1 MNRILKYG
9 LLATGAVAGIAV
21 AGIVYVAVTFNPNDY
36 KPQIIQA
43 VKDSRQRDLRLDGD
57 ISLSFFPDLGA
68 NLSKVSL
75 SEFKSAEE
83 FAAIDSVRVSLAFM
97 PLLRK
102 HVVVNEV
109 AVSGLKATLVRHKD
123 GTTNVD
129 DLLGKE
135 EKKQEDKKTDQG
147 TPVKLDIARVSI
159 ANTSLTYRDEETGA
173 QYLIRNLNLK
183 TGRIAVGVP
192 GKIDLSA
199 GVQANQPRLDINTQ
213 LKATLTFDLD
223 RQKYRLEGLEL
234 QASGAVLDIS
244 NLQAKASGDASA
256 DLAAQ
261 EFSAQKFMLNATG
274 VMDKENGVSA
284 SANVSGANVK
294 RSGQSYN
301 FDVALNAPTLSLAKD
316 KLSGNK
322 LALNAKLDGATGNIA
337 AVLSVPNLEG
347 SLKSFKASALDL
359 DLKMK
364 LPQPRVDIAAQL
376 KTTLILDPEKQS
388 FQLKGLDLQASG
400 SALDISDLKL
410 KAGGDASA
418 NLTTKEFGAQKFSVQ
433 ATGMKGAAGT
443 KDRDSF
449 EAALDAPRLSLTGN
463 KFSGD
468 RLELK
473 GRLDG
478 AFGNVVASAS
488 MPGVEGNE
496 QSFKIS
502 ALSLDLDVKQPGQAF
517 KVKLSSPVSGS
528 IQAQQINLSNLVI
541 AVKATGDKLPNKLVS
556 SEMKGSVQ
564 VDAVKESVQ
573 ANLAGGLLQS
583 RVKAK
588 VGVKGFAKPA
598 INFDVDVDQFDADL
612 YLPKAPAA
620 AAPKAKE
627 PEQPLDLSALRTLNL
642 DGSLRI
648 GSFKVANV
656 KTSQVRLD
664 VKAHNGQ
671 VNINPLSVN
680 LYQGSAEL
688 SASVNAA
695 PATPDFAV
703 NGNLTGINIAPL
715 LKDAA
720 DLDILEGRG
729 NITLNLATQG
739 NLVSALKKALN
750 GSMAVNLADG
760 AVKGIN
766 LPKLVQGV
774 QSLGKSSSM
783 ETMGVNKDEKTEFS
797 EFKASFKVSNGVAH
811 NDDLAVKAPMLRIAG
826 NGDID
831 IGNDSLNYTTR
842 VTMSKTEGGGTAT
855 LPVYL
860 SGPYTALKFKLD
872 YGALLADI
880 ARQKLEAKKE
890 ELKDRAKEEAKTR
903 LQQELKKGLK
913 GLFK

>member
-9 LLATGAVAGIAV
+9 LLGIGAVAGIAV
-21 AGIVYVAVTFNPNDY
+21 AGIIYVAVTFNPNDY

-83 FAAIDSVRVSLAFM
+83 FAAIDTARVSLAFM

-102 HVVVNEV
+102 QVVVNEV
-109 AVSGLKATLVRHKD
+109 AVSGLKATLVRHKG
-123 GTTNVD
+123 GTTNID

-135 EKKQEDKKTDQG
+135 EKKQDEKQTDHG
-147 TPVKLDIARVSI
+147 TQVKLDIAKVSI

-173 QYLIRNLNLK
+173 QYDIRNLNLK

-192 GKIDLSA
+192 GKIEMSV

-213 LKATLTFDLD
+213 LQTTLTFDLD
-223 RQKYRLEGLEL
+223 KQKYQLEGLEL
-234 QASGAVLDIS
+234 QVSGAVLDIS
-244 NLQAKASGDASA
+244 NLQAKASGDASV

-274 VMDKENGVSA
+274 VKARENGVSA

-301 FDVALNAPTLSLAKD
+301 FDVALNAPALSLAKN

-322 LALNAKLDGATGNIA
+322 LALNAKLDGATGNIT
-337 AVLSVPNLEG
+337 AVLSVPSLEG
-347 SLKSFKASALDL
+347 SLKSFKASALGL

-364 LPQPRVDIAAQL
+364 LPQPKVDIAAQL

-418 NLTTKEFGAQKFSVQ
+418 NLSTGEFGAQKISLQ
-433 ATGMKGAAGT
+433 ATGMKG
-443 KDRDSF
+443 KDSF
-449 EAALDAPRLSLTGN
+449 EAALDAPQLSLVKN
-463 KFSGD
+463 RFSGD
-468 RLELK
+468 KVTLK
-473 GRLDG
+473 ARLDG
-478 AFGNVVASAS
+478 AFGNVLASVS
-488 MPGVEGNE
+488 LPGVEGNE
-496 QSFKIS
+496 QSFKVS
-502 ALSLDLDVKQPGQAF
+502 ALALDLDVKQPEQTF

-541 AVKATGDKLPNKLVS
+541 AVQATGDKLPNKSVS

-583 RVKAK
+583 KVKAK

-620 AAPKAKE
+620 KAPKSTE

-656 KTSQVRLD
+656 KTSQLRMD

-680 LYQGSAEL
+680 LYQGSANL

-695 PATPDFAV
+695 PDTPNFAV
-703 NGNLTGINIAPL
+703 NGNLSGINIAPL

-720 DLDILEGRG
+720 DLDIVEGKG
-729 NITLNLATQG
+729 NVTLDLTTQG
-739 NLVSALKKALN
+739 NLVSVLKKALN

-766 LPKLVQGV
+766 LPRLVQGV

-860 SGPYTALKFKLD
+860 SGPFTALKFKVD
-872 YGALLADI
+872 YGALVADI

-890 ELKDRAKEEAKTR
+890 ELKDKAREEAKTR
-903 LQQELKKGLK
+903 LQEGLKKGLK

>member
-9 LLATGAVAGIAV
+9 LLGTGAVAGIAV
-21 AGIVYVAVTFNPNDY
+21 AGIIYIAVTFNPNDY

-75 SEFKSAEE
+75 SEFKSAKE
-83 FAAIDSVRVSLAFM
+83 FAAIDSARVSLAFM

-102 HVVVNEV
+102 QVVVNEV

-123 GTTNVD
+123 GTTNID

-135 EKKQEDKKTDQG
+135 EKKQDEKQTDQG
-147 TPVKLDIARVSI
+147 TQVKLDIAKVSI

-173 QYLIRNLNLK
+173 QYDIRNLNLK

-192 GKIDLSA
+192 GKIEMSV

-213 LKATLTFDLD
+213 LQTTLTFDLD
-223 RQKYRLEGLEL
+223 RQKYQLEGLEL
-234 QASGAVLDIS
+234 QVSGAVLDIS
-244 NLQAKASGDASA
+244 NLQAKASGDASV

-261 EFSAQKFMLNATG
+261 EFSVQKFMLNATG
-274 VMDKENGVSA
+274 VKARD
-284 SANVSGANVK
+284 
-294 RSGQSYN
+294 N
-301 FDVALNAPTLSLAKD
+301 FDVALNAPALSLAKN

-322 LALNAKLDGATGNIA
+322 LALNAKLDGASGNIA
-337 AVLSVPNLEG
+337 AVLSVPGLEG
-347 SLKSFKASALDL
+347 SLKSFKASALNL

-364 LPQPRVDIAAQL
+364 LPQPKVDIAAQL
-376 KTTLILDPEKQS
+376 KTTLTLDPEKQS

-400 SALDISDLKL
+400 SALDMSDLKL
-410 KAGGDASA
+410 KASGDASA
-418 NLTTKEFGAQKFSVQ
+418 NLSTGEFGAQKFSLQ
-433 ATGMKGAAGT
+433 ATGMKG
-443 KDRDSF
+443 KDSF
-449 EAALDAPRLSLTGN
+449 EAALDAPRLSLAGK
-463 KFSGD
+463 KFSGGK
-468 RLELK
+468 LTLK
-473 GRLDG
+473 ARLDG

-488 MPGVEGNE
+488 LPGVEGNE

-541 AVKATGDKLPNKLVS
+541 AVKATGDKLPNKSVS

-598 INFDVDVDQFDADL
+598 ISFDVDVDQFDADM

-620 AAPKAKE
+620 AAPKLKE
-627 PEQPLDLSALRTLNL
+627 PEQPLDLSALRTLKL

-664 VKAHNGQ
+664 VKAHDGQ

-680 LYQGSAEL
+680 LYHGSAEL

-715 LKDAA
+715 LKDVA
-720 DLDILEGRG
+720 DLDILEGKG

-783 ETMGVNKDEKTEFS
+783 ETMGMNKDEKTEFS

-872 YGALLADI
+872 YGALLADV
-880 ARQKLEAKKE
+880 AKQKLEAKKE
-890 ELKDRAKEEAKTR
+890 ELKDKAREEAKTR
-903 LQQELKKGLK
+903 LQEELKKGLK

>member
-9 LLATGAVAGIAV
+9 LLGTGAVAGIAV
-21 AGIVYVAVTFNPNDY
+21 AGIIYVAVTFNPNDY

-75 SEFKSAEE
+75 SEFKSAKE
-83 FAAIDSVRVSLAFM
+83 FAAIDSARVSLAFM

-102 HVVVNEV
+102 QVVVNEV

-123 GTTNVD
+123 GTTNID

-135 EKKQEDKKTDQG
+135 EKKQDEKQTDHG
-147 TPVKLDIARVSI
+147 TQVKLDIAKVSI

-173 QYLIRNLNLK
+173 QYDIRNLNLK

-192 GKIDLSA
+192 GKIEMSV

-213 LKATLTFDLD
+213 LETTLTFDLD
-223 RQKYRLEGLEL
+223 KQKYQLEGLEL
-234 QASGAVLDIS
+234 QVSGAVLDIS

-256 DLAAQ
+256 NLAAQ

-274 VMDKENGVSA
+274 VKAKD
-284 SANVSGANVK
+284 
-294 RSGQSYN
+294 N
-301 FDVALNAPTLSLAKD
+301 FDVALNASALSLTKD

-337 AVLSVPNLEG
+337 AVLSVPSLEG
-347 SLKSFKASALDL
+347 SLKSFKASALNL

-364 LPQPRVDIAAQL
+364 LPQPKVDIAAQL

-388 FQLKGLDLQASG
+388 LQLKGMDLQASG

-418 NLTTKEFGAQKFSVQ
+418 NLTTGEFGAQRFSLQ
-433 ATGMKGAAGT
+433 ATGMKG
-443 KDRDSF
+443 KDSF
-449 EAALDAPRLSLTGN
+449 EAALDAPQLSLTKN

-468 RLELK
+468 KLTLK
-473 GRLDG
+473 AKLDG
-478 AFGNVVASAS
+478 AFGNVVASVS
-488 MPGVEGNE
+488 LPGVEGNE
-496 QSFKIS
+496 QSFRIS
-502 ALSLDLDVKQPGQAF
+502 ALALDLDVKQPEQAF

-541 AVKATGDKLPNKLVS
+541 AVKATGDKLPNKSVS

-564 VDAVKESVQ
+564 VDAIKESVQ
-573 ANLAGGLLQS
+573 ANIAGGLLQS

-620 AAPKAKE
+620 KAPKSTE

-664 VKAHNGQ
+664 VKARDGQ
-671 VNINPLSVN
+671 VNVNPLSVN
-680 LYQGSAEL
+680 LYQGSANL

-695 PATPDFAV
+695 PSTPNFAV
-703 NGNLTGINIAPL
+703 NGNLSGINIAPL

-720 DLDILEGRG
+720 DLDIVEGKG
-729 NITLNLATQG
+729 NITVNLTTQG
-739 NLVSALKKALN
+739 NLVSVLKKALN

-766 LPKLVQGV
+766 LPRLVQGV

-890 ELKDRAKEEAKTR
+890 ELKDKAKEEAKTR